1 MKKKIFIFIA
11 ICCLV
16 FCGLFIFDKW
26 TTFPSYAYIADVIET
41 DSEITFEIS
50 DGTGDNKYHHY
61 ELKDMGNGVY
71 EFQLYQ
77 SFSIGHH
84 YPKFIKIDN
93 QNQQIKE
100 IYQINLDKQIEM
112 IYPYQ

>member
-1 MKKKIFIFIA
+1 MWRKKYLFY
-11 ICCLV
+11 CDLLSC

-61 ELKDMGNGVY
+61 ELNDMGNGVY

-77 SFSIGHH
+77 FFFTGHH

-100 IYQINLDKQIEM
+100 IHQINLDKQIEM

>member
-1 MKKKIFIFIA
+1 
-11 ICCLV
+11 
-16 FCGLFIFDKW
+16 
-26 TTFPSYAYIADVIET
+26 
-41 DSEITFEIS
+41 
-50 DGTGDNKYHHY
+50 
-61 ELKDMGNGVY
+61 MGNGVY

-77 SFSIGHH
+77 FFFTGHH

-100 IYQINLDKQIEM
+100 IHQINLDKQIEM